1 LKGKGLGYTLSSMS
15 NRTDQFTITLAQLN
29 PIVGDVEGNAAK
41 ARAARDK
48 AAADGADLVVFPE
61 LFIAGYPPED
71 LVCKPAF
78 QAACR
83 SAIETLARETADGGP
98 ALLIGT
104 PWVDDG
110 KLYNA
115 CALLDGGRIAA
126 LRYKANLPNYGVFD
140 EKRLF
145 ARGPAAGPVTVRG
158 VRVGVPI
165 CEDIWL
171 DQSEDYENVV
181 ETLAETGAE
190 ILVVPNGSP
199 YGRDKTDVRLSVVVA
214 RVTESG
220 LPLIYLNEVGGQD
233 ELVFDGA
240 SFALNADLSVAAQLP
255 AFVDDI
261 TTLRWTRD
269 GDTWRCAGPITPL
282 PEGDKADYAACVLGL
297 RDYVRKNGFPGVL
310 LGISGGIDSALCAA
324 IAVDALGADRVRAVM
339 LPYRFTAQA
348 SLDDAAKLAGR
359 LGIRY
364 EVLPI
369 APAVEGFEAILSDS
383 SAGLPRDITEEN
395 LQARTRGTLLMAI
408 SNKTGAMVVT
418 TGNKSEMSV
427 GYATLYGDMNGGFNP
442 IKDIYKTE
450 VFRLAALRNSW
461 TPQGALGPSGEVIPP
476 DIITRPPSAEL
487 RENQTDQDSLPPYG
501 VLDGILERLVER
513 EEPLAAIVAAGFDR
527 ETVARID
534 RLLAIAEYKRRQAAP
549 GVKVTS
555 RNFGRDRRYP
565 VTNRFR
571 DSGKPLAE
579 ADTSLVARA
588 GRASAEAF
596 DG

>member
-1 LKGKGLGYTLSSMS
+1 MTE
-15 NRTDQFTITLAQLN
+15 RATEFAITVAQLN
-29 PIVGDVEGNAAK
+29 PTLGDVEGNAAK
-41 ARAARDK
+41 ARAAR
-48 AAADGADLVVFPE
+48 ARAQADGADLMVLPE
-61 LFIAGYPPED
+61 LFICGYPPED
-71 LVCKPAF
+71 LVRKPAF
-78 QAACR
+78 QSACR
-83 SAIETLARETADGGP
+83 AAVEALARETADGGP
-98 ALLIGT
+98 AMLIGS
-104 PWVDDG
+104 PWVDEG

-126 LRYKANLPNYGVFD
+126 IRFKANLPNYGVFD

-171 DQSEDYENVV
+171 EESEDYENIV
-181 ETLAETGAE
+181 ECLAETGAE

-199 YGRDKTDVRLSVVVA
+199 YARDKTDMRLSIAVA

-220 LPLIYLNEVGGQD
+220 LPLIYLNQVGGQD
-233 ELVFDGA
+233 ELVFDGS

-255 AFVDDI
+255 DFAESI
-261 TTLRWTRD
+261 TTLRWTKGDD
-269 GDTWRCAGPITPL
+269 GWRCAGPIVPML
-282 PEGDKADYAACVLGL
+282 EGDQADYAACVLGL

-324 IAVDALGADRVRAVM
+324 IAVDALGAEQVRGVM
-339 LPYRFTAQA
+339 LPFRFTAQV
-348 SLDDAAKLAGR
+348 SLDDAAKLASA

-369 APAVEGFEAILSDS
+369 ADAVNGFETIL
-383 SAGLPRDITEEN
+383 AATFKGLPRDITEEN
-395 LQARTRGTLLMAI
+395 LQARARGTLLMAI

-442 IKDIYKTE
+442 LKDIYKTE

-461 TPQGALGPSGEVIPP
+461 KPYGALGPAGEVIPP
-476 DIITRPPSAEL
+476 GIIIRPPTAEL
-487 RENQTDQDSLPPYG
+487 RENQTDQDSLPPYDM
-501 VLDGILERLVER
+501 LDAILERLVER
-513 EEPLAAIVAAGFDR
+513 EEPLSAIVEAGFDR
-527 ETVARID
+527 AIVARID
-534 RLLAIAEYKRRQAAP
+534 HLLNIAEYKRRQAAP

-565 VTNRFR
+565 ITNRFR
-571 DSGKPLAE
+571 DTGQPLPQPDE
-579 ADTSLVARA
+579 SLVSRA
-588 GRASAEAF
+588 GRVSAEAF
-596 DG
+596 EG

>member
-1 LKGKGLGYTLSSMS
+1 MTE
-15 NRTDQFTITLAQLN
+15 NTHQFTITLAQLN
-29 PIVGDVEGNAAK
+29 PTVGDVEGNAAK
-41 ARAARDK
+41 ARAARVR
-48 AAADGADLVVFPE
+48 AAADGADLLVLPE

-71 LVCKPAF
+71 LVLKPAF
-78 QAACR
+78 QSACR
-83 SAIETLARETADGGP
+83 GAVEALARETADGGP
-98 ALLIGT
+98 AILIGS
-104 PWVDDG
+104 PWVEDG

-165 CEDIWL
+165 CEDIWVEE
-171 DQSEDYENVV
+171 SEDYENVV
-181 ETLAETGAE
+181 ECLAETGAE
-190 ILVVPNGSP
+190 IIVVPNGSP
-199 YGRDKTDVRLSVVVA
+199 YARDKNDVRLSIAVA

-220 LPLIYLNEVGGQD
+220 LPLVYLNQVGGQD

-240 SFALNADLSVAAQLP
+240 SFVLNGDLSLAAQLP
-255 AFVDDI
+255 AFEESI
-261 TTLRWTRD
+261 TTLRWSKSET
-269 GDTWRCAGPITPL
+269 GWRCDGPITPL
-282 PEGDKADYAACVLGL
+282 LEGDKADYAACVLGL

-324 IAVDALGADRVRAVM
+324 IAVDALGAERVRGVM
-339 LPYRFTAQA
+339 LPFRFTAQV
-348 SLDDAAKLAGR
+348 SLDDAAKLAHL
-359 LGIRY
+359 LGVRY

-369 APAVEGFEAILSDS
+369 AAAVNGFEEILSS
-383 SAGLPRDITEEN
+383 VFKGLPRDITEEN

-450 VFRLAALRNSW
+450 VFRLSRLRNEW
-461 TPQGALGPSGEVIPP
+461 KPDEALGPAGEVIPP
-476 DIITRPPSAEL
+476 DIITRPPTAEL
-487 RENQTDQDSLPPYG
+487 RENQTDQDSLPPYDI
-501 VLDGILERLVER
+501 LDAILERLVEK
-513 EEPLAAIVAAGFDR
+513 EEPLASIVEAGFDR
-527 ETVARID
+527 AIVARID
-534 RLLAIAEYKRRQAAP
+534 HLLNIAEYKRRQAAP

-565 VTNRFR
+565 ITNRFR
-571 DSGKPLAE
+571 DAGRPLPAPDE
-579 ADTSLVARA
+579 ALVARA